1 MSEAAYIFPTEVIR
15 VDYDCSVDIE
25 TPIPAGFSSGW
36 AAAREESFS
45 QAAAATVSPH
55 LLRYPGNRRMAG
67 AEWQAVLIRSP
78 VNPRESPPFVFI
90 SIGIGDPIKTVRFP
104 AHLSLL
110 PPWLHSFFFHIS
122 LLDTSEAKRDTNWT
136 RALNKCC
143 NGSPYKYKAV
153 FSLGF
158 IAIM

>member
-1 MSEAAYIFPTEVIR
+1 MTVLWRNSNSCWFQLWLGCCPRGELQSG
-15 VDYDCSVDIE
+15 CSGNCVTTL
-25 TPIPAGFSSGW
+25 TPRHMG
-36 AAAREESFS
+36 
-45 QAAAATVSPH
+45 VC
-55 LLRYPGNRRMAG
+55 YPGNRRMAG
-67 AEWQAVLIRSP
+67 AEWQAVLILSP
-78 VNPRESPPFVFI
+78 VNPRGSPPFLLI

-110 PPWLHSFFFHIS
+110 PPWLHSFFFQIS